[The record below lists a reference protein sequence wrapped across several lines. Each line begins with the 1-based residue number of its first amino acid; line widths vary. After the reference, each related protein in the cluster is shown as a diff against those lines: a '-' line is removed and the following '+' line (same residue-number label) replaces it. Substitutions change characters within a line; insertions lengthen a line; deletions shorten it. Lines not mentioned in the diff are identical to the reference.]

1 MNQDPVNRDP
11 LQRDPLQ
18 RDPMQRQRSRVIFG
32 IFIIAVG
39 VFALLDNL
47 HLFDSR
53 LVQPFWPLVFVA
65 LGALK
70 LWRRGR
76 PRNWLFGAGL
86 VVIGTGMT
94 LQNLGVIHFQVRD
107 LWPLALIWLGLSV
120 ITRGIVFRAGGEVG
134 HAPGHRVELF
144 EHGARIDASATMS
157 GIVLRNDS
165 QEFGGGEINAVM
177 GAVEVDLRQAAI
189 TSEAVLHLSVIMGG
203 VEIRVPRE
211 WSVVVNGAPL
221 LGGIEDKTVPPMMPG
236 KRLVIEGSVIMGG
249 VEITN

>member
-1 MNQDPVNRDP
+1 VSSDPMNNDSSF
-11 LQRDPLQ
+11 
-18 RDPMQRQRSRVIFG
+18 RDPMRRQRSRVVFG

-47 HLFDSR
+47 HLFDSH

-70 LWRRGR
+70 LSNSVPGR
-76 PRNWLFGAGL
+76 QQLWGVGL
-86 VVIGTGMT
+86 ITVGTAMT
-94 LQNLGVIHFQVRD
+94 LQNLGIIHFQWRD
-107 LWPLALIWLGLSV
+107 LWPLALIWVGIAV
-120 ITRGIVFRAGGEVG
+120 ITKGIFRSRNGDGTEWG
-134 HAPGHRVELF
+134 QRVELL

-157 GIVLRNDS
+157 GIVLKNDS
-165 QEFGGGEINAVM
+165 QEFAGGEINAVM
-177 GAVEVDLRQAAI
+177 GAVEVDLRQAGIA
-189 TSEAVLHLSVIMGG
+189 TEAVLHLSVIMGG

-211 WSVVVNGAPL
+211 WSVVVNGSPVLA
-221 LGGIEDKTVPPMMPG
+221 GIEDKTVPPMMPG

>member
-1 MNQDPVNRDP
+1 MNNDPLNRDP
-11 LQRDPLQ
+11 MR
-18 RDPMQRQRSRVIFG
+18 RQRSRVVFG

-47 HLFDSR
+47 HLFDSQ

-65 LGALK
+65 LGALR
-70 LWRRGR
+70 LSQPGHARQQ
-76 PRNWLFGAGL
+76 LFG
-86 VVIGTGMT
+86 VVLIVVGAAMT
-94 LQNLGVIHFQVRD
+94 LQNLGVIHFQWRD
-107 LWPLALIWLGLSV
+107 LWPLALIWAGLSV
-120 ITRGIVFRAGGEVG
+120 ITKGIVFKRGGADC
-134 HAPGHRVELF
+134 APGQRVELL

-157 GIVLRNDS
+157 GIVLKNDS
-165 QEFGGGEINAVM
+165 QEFAGGEINTVM
-177 GAVEVDLRQAAI
+177 GAVEIDLRQAGI
-189 TSEAVLHLSVIMGG
+189 VTEAVLHLSVIMGG

-211 WSVVVNGAPL
+211 WSVVINGSPV